1 MKGFRIF
8 LACALGAFIGALVAL
23 QLSPT
28 FWWIGTAVGFIVGYL
43 AYEYATVL
51 HAIRVAWKALSGIR
65 FEGIQFRKIQL
76 KKEKAGWWK
85 SPAYVA
91 LGMLSPLTNVIALV
105 SVFCVANLDRQEWIS
120 QYFIH
125 FFTFLV
131 AYFGYLLTM
140 ASAAKFHEVRRK
152 TKWLIKYLNVF
163 AVIGYWIPIGIF
175 KLLRFA
181 FRFTRS
187 VVVFIHSDVRLL
199 CGVDAAIGAGIGYF
213 AGNALVGA
221 LAGGIL
227 GVANYYLAVK
237 LLKPVPNG
245 N

>member
-28 FWWIGTAVGFIVGYL
+28 FWWIGTVVGFIVGYL

-51 HAIRVAWKALSGIR
+51 RAIRAAWKAVSGIR
-65 FEGIQFRKIQL
+65 FEGIQLGKIQL

-85 SPAYVA
+85 SPIYLA
-91 LGMLSPLTNVIALV
+91 LSMLSPLTSVIALF
-105 SVFCVANLDRQEWIS
+105 SVFYVSGLDRQEWVS

-131 AYFGYLLTM
+131 GYFGFLLTLV
-140 ASAAKFHEVRRK
+140 SAAEFQETRK
-152 TKWLIKYLNVF
+152 VSTWYIKYLNV
-163 AVIGYWIPIGIF
+163 VTVVGYWIPIGIF
-175 KLLRFA
+175 KFLRFA

-227 GVANYYLAVK
+227 GVANYYLAAK

-245 N
+245 S